1 MYDHL
6 KAQMPSWVP
15 APAAV
20 AGGLTGI
27 VSVVL
32 TNPVDVLK
40 THAQASPIEA
50 KGSARGAVGAAATL
64 LRENGVLF
72 LARGMGARM
81 LKIGIGQAVIFGV
94 YDAARRSL
102 VGGCP

>member
-1 MYDHL
+1 
-6 KAQMPSWVP
+6 MPSWAP

-20 AGGLTGI
+20 AGGLTGV

-40 THAQASPIEA
+40 THVQATPIEA
-50 KGSARGAVGAAATL
+50 NGGSGAVGAAAAL
-64 LRENGVLF
+64 LREKGVVF

-94 YDAARRSL
+94 YDAARTRLLS
-102 VGGCP
+102 GA